1 MAPKQK
7 APKAPKEKKERAK
20 PTKKEKS
27 EVERMS
33 EPRHNMVA
41 YLEPEDK
48 VSEEYDGIMQ
58 YLHRSRIKYAITT
71 EHTAYVSQIKDF
83 WNSAE
88 VQTVDGQDVIHAV
101 VSEKPV
107 IITESSI
114 RSRLQLG
121 DRPEDPTSI
130 DLQ

>member
-7 APKAPKEKKERAK
+7 APKDPKEKKERAK
-20 PTKKEKS
+20 PTKKDKS
-27 EVERMS
+27 EVEKMS

-41 YLEPEDK
+41 YLEPEDRI
-48 VSEEYDGIMQ
+48 SAEYDGIMQ

-71 EHTAYVSQIKDF
+71 EHTAYISQIKDF

-88 VQTVDGQDVIHAV
+88 LQNVDGQKVIRV
-101 VSEKPV
+101 VVAEEPV

-114 RSRLQLG
+114 RS
-121 DRPEDPTSI
+121 
-130 DLQ
+130 